1 MSSLAARHGTTVTAL
16 LQINPSVRA
25 NQLRVGQKLTLPTR
39 PASTPG
45 VTVRAASVR
54 VSAVPPVQGRL
65 TTPFNAQ
72 HGGWTWPP
80 PPVRP
85 SARPWPAP
93 SRARSLMRATGG
105 AGPSCWSMRAA

>member
-72 HGGWTWPP
+72 HG
-80 PPVRP
+80 
-85 SARPWPAP
+85 
-93 SRARSLMRATGG
+93 
-105 AGPSCWSMRAA
+105 AGPGRPHRYAHPRDHGRHRQERGL

>member
-1 MSSLAARHGTTVTAL
+1 MFGAALTAAVLISLGSAASITVKAGDTLSSLAARHGTTVTAL
-16 LQINPSVRA
+16 LQINPGVRA

-54 VSAVPPVQGRL
+54 VSAVPSVQGRL

-72 HGGWTWPP
+72 HGGWT
-80 PPVRP
+80 
-85 SARPWPAP
+85 
-93 SRARSLMRATGG
+93 
-105 AGPSCWSMRAA
+105 